1 MEIKKVTDAAFR
13 KYGKVV
19 KNVDFTALVEEL
31 EKTPCT
37 AEVVYEPSVP
47 ELEALPVYKEL
58 QDVTYG
64 EMPIQIG
71 FCNGNNY
78 KLNALEYHRT
88 SEIDVAASDLI
99 LLLGW
104 QADVEE
110 DYTYDTSKVEAF
122 LLPKG
127 VAVALCTLQQR
138 GRRFPL
144 CNRSS

>member
-1 MEIKKVTDAAFR
+1 M
-13 KYGKVV
+13 
-19 KNVDFTALVEEL
+19 
-31 EKTPCT
+31 
-37 AEVVYEPSVP
+37 
-47 ELEALPVYKEL
+47 
-58 QDVTYG
+58 TYG

-122 LLPKG
+122 CFPRELRLNCTQQPCIMHPATAGK
-127 VAVALCTLQQR
+127 AVSAVQSFFEEPIFRLMRTTS
-138 GRRFPL
+138 PAEKMH
-144 CNRSS
+144 